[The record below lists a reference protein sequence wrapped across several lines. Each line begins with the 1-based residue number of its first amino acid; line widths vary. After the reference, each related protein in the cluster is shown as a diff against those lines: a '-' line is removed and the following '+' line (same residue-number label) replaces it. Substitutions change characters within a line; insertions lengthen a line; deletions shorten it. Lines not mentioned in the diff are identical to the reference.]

1 MPSGGSFSAEA
12 CESASSSSGKSEETL
27 AGGGVV
33 AGAAGDGVVGVPSC
47 GVVASC
53 PAASCG
59 AGERSSS
66 NAAATTSRHKTI
78 APSAHPLVFKP
89 PPVLKL
95 SANSITGLGTG
106 RGSSASPKWN
116 NLAKE

>member
-1 MPSGGSFSAEA
+1 MAGA
-12 CESASSSSGKSEETL
+12 

-33 AGAAGDGVVGVPSC
+33 VGVPSS

-53 PAASCG
+53 PAASWG

-78 APSAHPLVFKP
+78 ARSAHPLVFKP

-95 SANSITGLGTG
+95 SANSITGLGTV
-106 RGSSASPKWN
+106 RGGSASPKWN

>member
-1 MPSGGSFSAEA
+1 M
-12 CESASSSSGKSEETL
+12 
-27 AGGGVV
+27 
-33 AGAAGDGVVGVPSC
+33 AGAAGDGVVGVPSS

-53 PAASCG
+53 PAASWG

-66 NAAATTSRHKTI
+66 NAAAASSRHKTI

-95 SANSITGLGTG
+95 SANSITRRGTG
-106 RGSSASPKWN
+106 RGGSASPKGTRFGERAKVGSE
-116 NLAKE
+116 LALTF